1 MRAVPAET
9 LMNDP
14 QMEREGEIE
23 VVVERERVILRW
35 IWVCFVVRRKKELLQ
50 AKGVEE
56 GVTAGRKEI
65 MGDQKTLWGAM
76 LPLIETTSFRIP
88 FLTLKNSHNT
98 SSLFI
103 KQSLSLL
110 CQQPLLRHTISHLK
124 NFKRKKSKRI
134 IRSALPLN

>member
-14 QMEREGEIE
+14 QIESEGEIE
-23 VVVERERVILRW
+23 VVVEREGVILRW

-56 GVTAGRKEI
+56 SVTAGRKEI
-65 MGDQKTLWGAM
+65 MGDQKTLCGAM

-88 FLTLKNSHNT
+88 FLTLKNSHNS
-98 SSLFI
+98 SSLFN
-103 KQSLSLL
+103 KQEAVL
-110 CQQPLLRHTISHLK
+110 CCANNHY
-124 NFKRKKSKRI
+124 
-134 IRSALPLN
+134 